1 MRNSDTQPTR
11 NILEKENVFVTAA
24 NGNTT
29 SKKWKVYNENVKD
42 GNRYKSA
49 SVNSKLNNKI
59 TVVGYNSWG
68 KDNYF
73 SPQDYE

>member
-1 MRNSDTQPTR
+1 M
-11 NILEKENVFVTAA
+11 
-24 NGNTT
+24 
-29 SKKWKVYNENVKD
+29 YNESVKD

-68 KDNYF
+68 EGNYF
-73 SPQDYE
+73 CPIEYGGLESAMPVGFEKDKGNIVMPMIPLI